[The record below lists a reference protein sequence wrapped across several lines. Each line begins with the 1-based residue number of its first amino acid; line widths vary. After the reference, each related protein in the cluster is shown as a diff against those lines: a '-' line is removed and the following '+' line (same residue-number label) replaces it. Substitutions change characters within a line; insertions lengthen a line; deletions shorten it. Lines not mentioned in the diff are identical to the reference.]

1 MDRVDAELSD
11 ESEEEVPECLVLEI
25 ENSDEISFSTSQ
37 NRSS

>member
-11 ESEEEVPECLVLEI
+11 ESEEVPECLVLEI